1 MKEVNRKKI
10 NIALDGPAGSGKST
24 VAKILAKDYN
34 ILYLDTG
41 AMYRAFALGLLR
53 KNIDPNDGEAAQN
66 AASCVPVRV
75 EYVNGE
81 QRTYLGDEDVSEQI
95 RRNEVSRAASDV
107 AVHRKVRERL
117 VEMQREIAG
126 RMSCVLDGR
135 DIGSHVLPHADFK
148 FYVTADSRVRAK
160 RRYLEL
166 LSRGQQA
173 DEEKIHEQI
182 LSRDLQDKSREFAPL
197 KKADDAVEIDTSDKT
212 IEEAVREIE
221 NVINAGLQA

>member
-1 MKEVNRKKI
+1 
-10 NIALDGPAGSGKST
+10 
-24 VAKILAKDYN
+24 
-34 ILYLDTG
+34 
-41 AMYRAFALGLLR
+41 
-53 KNIDPNDGEAAQN
+53 
-66 AASCVPVRV
+66 
-75 EYVNGE
+75 
-81 QRTYLGDEDVSEQI
+81 
-95 RRNEVSRAASDV
+95 
-107 AVHRKVRERL
+107 
-117 VEMQREIAG
+117 MQREIAG

>member
-1 MKEVNRKKI
+1 MKNIGEKKI

-24 VAKILAKDYN
+24 VARILAADYG

-53 KNIDPNDGEAAQN
+53 KNINPKDGEAAQS
-66 AASCVPVRV
+66 AAAGVPVRV
-75 EYVNGE
+75 KYVNGE
-81 QRTYLGDEDVSEQI
+81 QRTYLGDEDVSEEI

-135 DIGSHVLPHADFK
+135 DVGSYVLPHADFK

-166 LSRGQQA
+166 LARGLEA
-173 DEEKIHEQI
+173 DERKIYEQI
-182 LSRDLQDKSREFAPL
+182 LSRDKQDKGREFAPL
-197 KKADDAVEIDTSDKT
+197 KKADDAIEIDTSDKS
-212 IEEAVREIE
+212 IEEVVREIE
-221 NVINAGLQA
+221 RIVDEKL

>member
-1 MKEVNRKKI
+1 MKSIGGKKI

-53 KNIDPNDGEAAQN
+53 KNIDPKDGEAAQN
-66 AASCVPVRV
+66 AVLSVPVRV

-81 QRTYLGDEDVSEQI
+81 QRTFLGEEDVSVEI
-95 RRNEVSRAASDV
+95 RRNEVSKAASDA

-135 DIGSHVLPHADFK
+135 DIGSFVLPHADFK
-148 FYVTADSRVRAK
+148 FFVTANSKERAK

-166 LSRGQQA
+166 ISRGQQA
-173 DEEKIHEQI
+173 DEREIYEQI
-182 LSRDLQDKSREFAPL
+182 LLRDKQDSGREFAPL
-197 KKADDAVEIDTSDKT
+197 KKADDAIEIDTSDKT
-212 IEEAVREIE
+212 VEEAVRTIE
-221 NVINAGLQA
+221 SVIDDRL